1 MPLNLTRRSL
11 ITSAFATVALPILP
25 LRAETARAIHVV
37 KGTGCEC
44 CSAWVDHLK
53 AAGFVVTEEEMYG
66 TLLIRFK
73 LDNGVPQRMLSCHTG
88 KIAGYTIEGH
98 VPAADINR
106 LLADTPDAIGLTVP
120 GMPYGSPGM
129 GDEGDREAY
138 EVFLIKR
145 DGATE
150 VFTTYEAA

>member
-1 MPLNLTRRSL
+1 MTHALTRRTL
-11 ITSAFATVALPILP
+11 LMSAAAATLPMLP
-25 LRAETARAIHVV
+25 LHAETARAIHVV

-73 LDNGVPQRMLSCHTG
+73 LDNGVPQRMTSCHTG

-98 VPAADINR
+98 VPAADIVR
-106 LLADTPDAIGLTVP
+106 LLNDAPDAIGLTVP

-129 GDEGDREAY
+129 GDEDDRAAY
-138 EVFLIKR
+138 DVFLIKR
-145 DGATE
+145 DGTTE
-150 VFTTYEAA
+150 VFTTYPAA

>member
-25 LRAETARAIHVV
+25 LRTETARAIHVV
-37 KGTGCEC
+37 KGAGCEC

-53 AAGFVVTEEEMYG
+53 AAGFLVTEEEMYG

-88 KIAGYTIEGH
+88 RIAGYSIEGH

-106 LLADTPDAIGLTVP
+106 LLDDAPDAIGLTVP

-129 GDEGDREAY
+129 GDEDDREAY
-138 EVFLIKR
+138 DVFLIKP
-145 DGATE
+145 DGTTE
-150 VFTTYEAA
+150 VFTTYPAA

>member
-1 MPLNLTRRSL
+1 MIRVLNRRTL
-11 ITSAFATVALPILP
+11 LLFAAAATVPMLP
-25 LRAETARAIHVV
+25 LQAETTRAIHVV

-53 AAGFVVTEEEMYG
+53 AAGFTVTEEEMYG

-73 LDNGVPQRMLSCHTG
+73 LDNGVPQGMMSCHTG

-98 VPAADINR
+98 VPAADIVR
-106 LLADTPDAIGLTVP
+106 LLGDARDAIGLTVP

-129 GDEGDREAY
+129 GEEDDREAY
-138 EVFLIKR
+138 DVFLIKR
-145 DGATE
+145 DGTTE
-150 VFTTYEAA
+150 VFTSYPAA